1 MRLEERDRR
10 CLGIDPGLG
19 RIGFGLVLQRG
30 NSLKALSFGCIET
43 PADHSL
49 SERLLLLDR
58 RLGELLDEG
67 SPHFVAVERLFF
79 GRNTTTAAMVW
90 QARGV
95 ILLAGARRGLPLFE
109 PKPSEVKLAVC
120 GHGSADK
127 GQVQGMVQRLLG
139 LDERPRPDDAA
150 DALAA
155 AIAALAMEQ
164 FGRRIDGGDLSC

>member
-1 MRLEERDRR
+1 MRPDGKDLC
-10 CLGIDPGLG
+10 CLGIDPGLA

-30 NSLKALSFGCIET
+30 NSLKALTYGCIET
-43 PADHSL
+43 PSDL
-49 SERLLLLDR
+49 PLPERLLMLDR
-58 RLGELLDEG
+58 RLGELLDGG

-127 GQVQGMVQRLLG
+127 VQVQGMVQRLLG
-139 LDERPRPDDAA
+139 LDEPPRSDDAA
-150 DALAA
+150 DALAV

-164 FGRRIDGGDLSC
+164 FSRRVDGGACPC

>member
-1 MRLEERDRR
+1 MAIDGKGLR

-19 RIGFGLVLQRG
+19 RIGFGLIHQQD
-30 NSLKALSFGCIET
+30 SCLKALSYGCIET
-43 PADHSL
+43 PSGRPL
-49 SERLLLLDR
+49 SDRLLLLDR

-67 SPHFVAVERLFF
+67 SPHLIAVEQLFF

-95 ILLAGARRGLPLFE
+95 ILLAGARRKLPLVE

-127 GQVQGMVQRLLG
+127 RQVQGMVQRLLG
-139 LDERPRPDDAA
+139 LEETPRPDDAA

-155 AIAALAMEQ
+155 AIAALAVHQ
-164 FGRRIDGGDLSC
+164 FNSRMKGGSSFC